1 MLDHDVD
8 AEAILNE
15 VGNFGTYQI
24 IHSILYFF
32 PVTFTS
38 SFILSMAFTAA
49 VPDFKCYS
57 DDVYANVFN
66 STTMNWSP
74 CHCKEDWFVF
84 NQNVYK
90 STIASEWNLVCNKS
104 HWLPIAQS
112 MVFGGVLVGGF
123 SFGVIASTFGRKLAC
138 VLSISILGICGTLSA
153 FVSNFYLYLVFQ
165 FLAGIG
171 ESGLFQTSHVLTVEN
186 VGKNHRV
193 FVAVLLNMFLALGFC
208 NLAGTAWWLRDWKL
222 IVIATAVPPLITL
235 VYFPFLDE
243 SFRWLLSKKRYEEAE
258 IILRK
263 IARVNGR
270 TFPENLSQF
279 KIIHLEES
287 HASTKEDSFWD
298 LLYSPSLRFRSIVLY
313 YSWFVASL
321 LYYGITLHSTAL
333 YGDVYLNF
341 FLASLAEFPGNIFSY
356 VGMKTIGRKWTVCLS
371 YSFMGIACL
380 VQTVDLENYY
390 LTIAMT
396 FIGKMCGAS
405 AFGTIYLYTIE
416 LFPTSIR
423 TSAVGVCSFWS
434 YLASILTPYVAKLAL
449 YYGLSNVD
457 IVFGISALVVG
468 LLILSFPETKHY
480 KIPETIKEAES
491 FGRTKSLDKAPL
503 LV

>member
-1 MLDHDVD
+1 MSSVSIIKRIQKKEEKSRFVSRDFRKCWIMMLMQKPFSTKLG
-8 AEAILNE
+8 ILE
-15 VGNFGTYQI
+15 HI
-24 IHSILYFF
+24 K
-32 PVTFTS
+32 S
-38 SFILSMAFTAA
+38 STPYS

-263 IARVNGR
+263 IARPFIEISLNC
-270 TFPENLSQF
+270 
-279 KIIHLEES
+279 II
-287 HASTKEDSFWD
+287 
-298 LLYSPSLRFRSIVLY
+298 LLLPPLQNFQ
-313 YSWFVASL
+313 
-321 LYYGITLHSTAL
+321 GI
-333 YGDVYLNF
+333 F
-341 FLASLAEFPGNIFSY
+341 FSY

-491 FGRTKSLDKAPL
+491 FGRTNLEIFYRGSIRFVSSIKSSFLGF
-503 LV
+503 